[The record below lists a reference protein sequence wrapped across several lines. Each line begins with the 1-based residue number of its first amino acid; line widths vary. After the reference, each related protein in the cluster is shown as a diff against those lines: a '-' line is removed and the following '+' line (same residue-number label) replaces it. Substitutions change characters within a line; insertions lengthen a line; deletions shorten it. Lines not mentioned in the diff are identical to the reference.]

1 LREILIKNPNNKI
14 DKATMKS
21 IQTLKIASLAV
32 LLAGLLAG
40 CQSMNGAVGGYFGL
54 DTDLQINFII
64 DADINPDELG
74 KASPLF
80 IRMYELQS
88 KKMMKKA
95 DFIELYERS
104 KEVLGAD
111 LMAMHKLRHFKP
123 GETRT
128 ENFVLSPKT
137 RYVALYGEFLEYK
150 DAKYKLIIPVV
161 ANNVFRNS
169 VKIRVSGNELIFEEE
184 IAEEIDDGGEFKDKA
199 GKAQEGA
206 DEAQGAAEKVKGL
219 F

>member
-1 LREILIKNPNNKI
+1 
-14 DKATMKS
+14 MKS
-21 IQTLKIASLAV
+21 LHILKIAGFAI
-32 LLAGLLAG
+32 LLGGLSA

-54 DTDLQINFII
+54 DTDLQIDFIV

-95 DFIELYERS
+95 DFIELYERD

-111 LMAMHKLRHFKP
+111 LTAMHKLKHFKP
-123 GETRT
+123 GEKRT
-128 ENFVLSPKT
+128 EHFVLSPKT
-137 RYVALYGEFLEYK
+137 RYVTLYGEFLEFK

-169 VKIRVSGNELIFEEE
+169 VTIRVSGNELIFNEPVDD
-184 IAEEIDDGGEFKDKA
+184 EIDDGSGFKENAAKAEEGA
-199 GKAQEGA
+199 GKAQGAA
-206 DEAQGAAEKVKGL
+206 DEASESATKLKKL

>member
-1 LREILIKNPNNKI
+1 MKHFYILKV
-14 DKATMKS
+14 MVFS
-21 IQTLKIASLAV
+21 V
-32 LLAGLLAG
+32 LLAGLIS

-54 DTDLQINFII
+54 DTDLQIDFEI

-80 IRMYELQS
+80 IRMYELKA

-95 DFIELYERS
+95 DFIEIYERD

-111 LMAMHKLRHFKP
+111 MLAVHKLKHFKP
-123 GETRT
+123 GESRT
-128 ENFVLSPKT
+128 EHFVLSKKT
-137 RYVALYGEFLEYK
+137 HYVALYGEFLEFK
-150 DAKYKLIIPVV
+150 ESKFKLIIPVV

-169 VKIRVSGNELIFEEE
+169 VVIRVAGNEMIFEEKVD
-184 IAEEIDDGGEFKDKA
+184 EEIDDGSDLMDTAEKSKKGV
-199 GKAQEGA
+199 EG
-206 DEAQGAAEKVKGL
+206 AQGAAEGAQESADKFKKL

>member
-1 LREILIKNPNNKI
+1 
-14 DKATMKS
+14 MKLLH
-21 IQTLKIASLAV
+21 TLKTASLAI
-32 LLAGLLAG
+32 LLAGLLVGLTA

-54 DTDLQINFII
+54 DTDLQVDFII

-80 IRMYELQS
+80 IRMYELKS

-111 LMAMHKLRHFKP
+111 MTAMHKLKHFKP

-128 ENFVLSPKT
+128 EHFVLSPKT
-137 RYVALYGEFLEYK
+137 RYVTLYGEFLEYK
-150 DAKYKLIIPVV
+150 ESKYKLIIPVV

-169 VKIRVSGNELIFEEE
+169 VVIRVSGNELIFEEE
-184 IAEEIDDGGEFKDKA
+184 VAEEVDDGSAYKDKA
-199 GKAQEGA
+199 DKAKNGA
-206 DEAQGAAEKVKGL
+206 DKAQGAADKASEL